1 MKQKKK
7 KHGMEL
13 TLMKYWADLHL
24 HSRYSLAT
32 SRDTTPEK
40 LVFWAE
46 RKGLALIGT
55 GDLTH
60 PAWREELRT
69 KLEAAEDG
77 LWRLKKAYHIAQ
89 DPPLATVSP
98 VRFVLSAE
106 VCTIYKQDGRTRKV
120 HHLILLPD
128 WEAAERLSA
137 RLEKYGKLVAN
148 ARPILKMNSRD
159 LLALTLDIAPTSI
172 FIPAHIWTP
181 HFSVFGMKSGFD
193 QLEAC
198 YADLAGEIHVL
209 ETGLSSDPP
218 MNRRLS
224 MLDRYAFISNSDAHS
239 PAKLGREA
247 TQFTG
252 ALSYPALRKALTPPF
267 SGLLRTVEFFPEEG
281 KYHWDGHRS
290 CGLQWP
296 PRRTRE
302 AAGKCPV
309 CGRPVTV
316 GVLHR
321 LEMLADR
328 AEEGKPPTWRPSEH
342 LVPLTGVIA
351 AAEGVGEQTQRV
363 RRIYERLLA
372 EHGPELTVLRE
383 SPLPELAVTAGERFA
398 EALHRV
404 RQGLLTINPGFDGRY
419 GEVAIFR
426 PEEEAPKNSS
436 C

>member
-1 MKQKKK
+1 MKF
-7 KHGMEL
+7 
-13 TLMKYWADLHL
+13 WADLHL
-24 HSRYSLAT
+24 HSRYSMAT
-32 SRDTTPEK
+32 SKYTTPEK

-46 RKGLALIGT
+46 RKGLTLIGT

-60 PAWREELRT
+60 PAWREELRQ

-77 LWRLKKAYHIAQ
+77 LWQLKKGYRMAQ
-89 DPPLATVSP
+89 DPPLPIVP
-98 VRFVLSAE
+98 HVRFVLSAE
-106 VCTIYKQDGRTRKV
+106 VCTIYKQAGKTRKV

-137 RLEKYGKLVAN
+137 RLEKLGKITAN
-148 ARPILKMNSRD
+148 ARPILSINSRD
-159 LLALTLDIAPTSI
+159 LLALTLEAAPEAV

-198 YADLAGEIHVL
+198 YGDLAGAINVL

-239 PAKLGREA
+239 PAKMGREA
-247 TQFTG
+247 TQFAG
-252 ALSYPALRKALTPPF
+252 DLSFTALRKALTPPF
-267 SGLLRTVEFFPEEG
+267 TGLLRTAEFFPEEG
-281 KYHWDGHRS
+281 KYHWDGHRA
-290 CGLQWP
+290 CGLQWH

-302 AAGKCPV
+302 ADGKCPV
-309 CGRPVTV
+309 CGRLVTV

-321 LEMLADR
+321 LEALADR
-328 AEEGKPPTWRPSEH
+328 EEEGKPPAWRPSEH

-351 AAEGVGEQTQRV
+351 AVEGVGENTKRV
-363 RRIYERLLA
+363 QRIYERLLT
-372 EHGPELTVLRE
+372 ELGPELTVLRA
-383 SPLPELAVTAGERFA
+383 SPLRDIEATAGERMA
-398 EALHRV
+398 EALRRV
-404 RQGLLTINPGFDGRY
+404 RQGLLTIDPGFDGQY

-426 PEEEAPKNSS
+426 PDERVPTGDPQGR
-436 C
+436 